1 LSKFINLLQSDYKP
15 PSAPLEDRRNEYQ
28 LSKKLSIILS
38 ASEPESS
45 SLDKENSNP
54 SANRSFD
61 TGEKASSDTHAQHSL
76 FEALLSTTLTP
87 QQLKI
92 VEKLQ
97 TLFEELVIE
106 ARKAEGKQ

>member
-1 LSKFINLLQSDYKP
+1 VD
-15 PSAPLEDRRNEYQ
+15 DRRNDYQ

-61 TGEKASSDTHAQHSL
+61 TAEKASSDTATNHAL
-76 FEALLSTTLTP
+76 FEALLATALTP
-87 QQLKI
+87 QQLKL
-92 VEKLQ
+92 VEKIQ
-97 TLFEELVIE
+97 SQFEGLAMEVK
-106 ARKAEGKQ
+106 RGEGKQ

>member
-1 LSKFINLLQSDYKP
+1 MEQIEIKEELSKFINLLQSDYKP
-15 PSAPLEDRRNEYQ
+15 SSVPLDDRRNDYQ

-61 TGEKASSDTHAQHSL
+61 TGDKASNDSTTHTL
-76 FEALLSTTLTP
+76 FQTLLST
-87 QQLKI
+87 
-92 VEKLQ
+92 
-97 TLFEELVIE
+97 
-106 ARKAEGKQ
+106 

>member
-1 LSKFINLLQSDYKP
+1 LLQSDYKP
-15 PSAPLEDRRNEYQ
+15 PSVPLDDRRNDYQ

-61 TGEKASSDTHAQHSL
+61 TGDKVSLDANSHHAIFQ
-76 FEALLSTTLTP
+76 ALLATQLSP
-87 QQLKI
+87 QQLKL
-92 VEKLQ
+92 VDKLKEQ
-97 TLFEELVIE
+97 F
-106 ARKAEGKQ
+106 

>member
-1 LSKFINLLQSDYKP
+1 M
-15 PSAPLEDRRNEYQ
+15 PLDDRRNEYQ

-61 TGEKASSDTHAQHSL
+61 TGDKAPSDSSAHNAL
-76 FEALLSTTLTP
+76 FQALLATPLTP
-87 QQLKI
+87 QQLKL
-92 VEKLQ
+92 VEKIHNH
-97 TLFEELVIE
+97 FEEMVM
-106 ARKAEGKQ
+106 